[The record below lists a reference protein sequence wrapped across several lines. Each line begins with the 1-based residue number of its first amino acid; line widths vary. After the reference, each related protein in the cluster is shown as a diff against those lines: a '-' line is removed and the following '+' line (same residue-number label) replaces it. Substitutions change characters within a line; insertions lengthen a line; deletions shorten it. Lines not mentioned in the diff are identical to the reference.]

1 MEKRRENGLKKS
13 ALSCTLIFFV
23 LTIVCVVFSTLVF
36 FNSAK
41 PFFVRHATLISAL
54 TAAFFCL
61 LCGFCVWLTLKGK
74 EVLSKTLLSVYIF
87 AAFCLILCY
96 ILQKTGFFTVIRDAE
111 SLQKYLENAG
121 AWMPLL
127 YILLQY
133 LQVVVLPIPGI
144 VSTVA
149 GVALFGS
156 FWAMIYSL
164 IGIVLGSL
172 TAFLIGRKLGNKAVS
187 WMVGEETLKKWQK
200 KLKGKD
206 NLFLTLMFLLPLF
219 PDDVLCFIAGLSTMS
234 FGYFTGMIVV
244 SRVLAISATC
254 YSFDFIPFNTWWGLL
269 IWGVLIAVIAVG
281 FILVYKNL
289 DRIQSVLSKRFKVF
303 RKKNK

>member
-1 MEKRRENGLKKS
+1 
-13 ALSCTLIFFV
+13 
-23 LTIVCVVFSTLVF
+23 
-36 FNSAK
+36 
-41 PFFVRHATLISAL
+41 
-54 TAAFFCL
+54 
-61 LCGFCVWLTLKGK
+61 
-74 EVLSKTLLSVYIF
+74 
-87 AAFCLILCY
+87 
-96 ILQKTGFFTVIRDAE
+96 
-111 SLQKYLENAG
+111 
-121 AWMPLL
+121 
-127 YILLQY
+127 
-133 LQVVVLPIPGI
+133 
-144 VSTVA
+144 
-149 GVALFGS
+149 
-156 FWAMIYSL
+156 
-164 IGIVLGSL
+164 
-172 TAFLIGRKLGNKAVS
+172 
-187 WMVGEETLKKWQK
+187 MVGEETLKKWQK